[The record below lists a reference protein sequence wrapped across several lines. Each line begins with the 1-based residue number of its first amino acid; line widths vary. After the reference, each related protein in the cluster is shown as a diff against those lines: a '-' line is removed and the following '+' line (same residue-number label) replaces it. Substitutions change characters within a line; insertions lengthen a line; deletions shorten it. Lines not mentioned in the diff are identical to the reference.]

1 MSALVII
8 DDFYLV
14 GIALAEFETNAPTL
28 IDCHG
33 PLSPAIALQLMQ
45 SDALQWTQ
53 VSERFRDVQR
63 KQQFGRRLEIEAT
76 KLVRTLAI
84 PDPAAR

>member
-28 IDCHG
+28 IDRRGRCIH
-33 PLSPAIALQLMQ
+33 SPSVASTNPRGSLQN
-45 SDALQWTQ
+45 SRIT
-53 VSERFRDVQR
+53 R
-63 KQQFGRRLEIEAT
+63 
-76 KLVRTLAI
+76 
-84 PDPAAR
+84 